1 MKGRLKTMNALNR
14 NAQNQKLEDLN
25 FECIGS
31 SWLGGNFRDT
41 WSDGEMTLEYR
52 SETGLLHGR
61 RKNGVEFVWEFD
73 AEQNEFYEIED
84 L

>member
-1 MKGRLKTMNALNR
+1 MARANPTKTTRETLAM
-14 NAQNQKLEDLN
+14 
-25 FECIGS
+25 CIGS